1 MPLIGTRGA
10 ASVRG
15 FGGFNVPE
23 QYWIAQY
30 DIGGGVASW
39 TGSTTDTFNNFYTVG
54 AASTSSVVA
63 KYNVNG
69 VLQWT
74 FSLVGFGSTNNL
86 VAAAT
91 DLANNIYYV
100 GTQPTTSDIV
110 LVKLNDSGAVQ
121 WGRSLSS
128 AGTEAGHSIAVNS
141 AGDSYVVGYTTISS
155 FTYGIIA
162 KYNTSGTLQWQRK
175 LGNGSSNTVFY
186 SVALDS
192 SSNAYVTG
200 ENSSGATITA
210 KYNASGTIQW
220 QRALSGSVDSG
231 RGITVDS
238 ADNAYVVARAE
249 SNVRTLV
256 CKYNTSGALQWQKRI
271 VACNNAGQIAV
282 DISQNIYVVSQ
293 RTATETAIS
302 KFDSAG
308 SSVWNR
314 RTDWVNTG
322 ILADNRSNSFLL
334 TGGIPGIPNSWLL
347 LTKLPYNGTRT
358 GVYSSFNLY
367 TYDSLSPAIDT
378 PTRTDSAGTL
388 TDSAGSLTSST
399 ITINSS
405 GGGLNY
411 TLYI

>member
-1 MPLIGTRGA
+1 MPLIGTRSA

-30 DIGGGVASW
+30 DQGGVAPW

-54 AASTSSVVA
+54 AASTTSVVA

-69 VLQWT
+69 VLQWS
-74 FSLVGFGSTNNL
+74 FSLSGGLMPNNL

-91 DLANNIYYV
+91 DSANNIYYV
-100 GTQPTTSDIV
+100 GTKPTTSGVV

-128 AGTEAGHSIAVNS
+128 AVTEAGYSIAVDS
-141 AGDSYVVGYTTISS
+141 AGNSYIVGYTTISS

-238 ADNAYVVARAE
+238 SNNAYVVARAE

-271 VACNNAGQIAV
+271 VAACNNAGQIAV

-293 RTATETAIS
+293 ITATYTAIS

-314 RTDWVNTG
+314 GTDWVNTG

-334 TGGIPGIPNSWLL
+334 TGGILGIPSNWLL
-347 LTKLPYNGTRT
+347 LTKLPYDGSRT
-358 GVYSSFNLY
+358 GEYSSFNLY
-367 TYDSLSPAIDT
+367 TYESLSLSINT

-399 ITINSS
+399 ITITSS